1 MSSFKVSFE
10 LSKELFHPTRVGWCW
25 QGRENTNIQFVP
37 SDKTRIRRV
46 NETQCIAVLSIFWLP
61 PRHKKPKYPHLQ
73 RQPSSTARPTLHQT
87 NQGLHLLYTVLHL
100 HHFRFAHWIFV
111 LLTQMQSKD
120 AKSDL
125 GAKPEHCCRK
135 QLLWMRSAATW
146 SRFMMDP
153 QIDPTATLNGSKECL
168 RRLKTIWK

>member
-10 LSKELFHPTRVGWCW
+10 LSKELFHPTRMGWCW

-100 HHFRFAHWIFV
+100 HHFRFAMEFLFYLLRCSPKMQKVISVQNQSIVVASNCSGCAVQLPGRDLWWI
-111 LLTQMQSKD
+111 
-120 AKSDL
+120 
-125 GAKPEHCCRK
+125 
-135 QLLWMRSAATW
+135 
-146 SRFMMDP
+146 
-153 QIDPTATLNGSKECL
+153 
-168 RRLKTIWK
+168 RR